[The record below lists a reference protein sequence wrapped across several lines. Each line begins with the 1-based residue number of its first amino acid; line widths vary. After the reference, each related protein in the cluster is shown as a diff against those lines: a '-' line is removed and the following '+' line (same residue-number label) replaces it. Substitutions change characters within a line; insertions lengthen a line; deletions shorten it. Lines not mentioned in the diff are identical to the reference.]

1 MQDPTWGER
10 AAFLSFPLF
19 RAALVADEGECR
31 AGTEWDCDVLVTGPG
46 ARNNYIYTKKK
57 PLILDLGDE
66 RRSFVIG

>member
-31 AGTEWDCDVLVTGPG
+31 AGTEWGYDVLVTGPG
-46 ARNNYIYTKKK
+46 ARNNYIYTKKEA
-57 PLILDLGDE
+57 INFG
-66 RRSFVIG
+66 FGG